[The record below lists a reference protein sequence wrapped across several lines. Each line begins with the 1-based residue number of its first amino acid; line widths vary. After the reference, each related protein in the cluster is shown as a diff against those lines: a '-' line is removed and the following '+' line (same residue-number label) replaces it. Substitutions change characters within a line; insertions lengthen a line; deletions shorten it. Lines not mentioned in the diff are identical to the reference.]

1 MSGLDIDTR
10 SDIYSLGV
18 LLYELLAGST
28 PFDAKELMES
38 GIDAMRKTIRE
49 KEPVRPSTRL
59 ATMGADELTTTAKRR
74 SADTSKLLHQLKGDL
89 DWIVMKCLEKDRQR
103 RYETANGLAADLK
116 RHLNNEPVLAR
127 PPSQLYRLQKMAR
140 RNKAATVGVASV
152 ALALVLGLGL
162 ATAAFMRERAAR
174 QRELTQSV
182 RADTVTTFID
192 SLVSDQLPSLLQQ
205 GNVRGAR
212 ELISKA
218 DALASSSLSNTPAA
232 ELRLRW
238 KLRAALI
245 DLNDAPGGLQQAEL
259 INRLLPKVTD
269 EQLSVPRDEIRIA
282 LPETR
287 LWAAEDQLTQ
297 EQAMKDL
304 EGLYAEFMGRKPPAE
319 GFAASCRFYQ
329 ANWFGFASKT
339 KEAEA
344 AIVEAHELLLHA
356 PAPVSLGILVAAKY
370 VEVLGPTDP
379 VRAERVAREY
389 MGKPRCLDPEV
400 RAEYLKLVA
409 EMSNTLCRQDR
420 FAEATTMLEEQR
432 RLLVTRGG
440 SATYL
445 VRLDAL
451 RGAVLARS
459 GNAREALPILEAVAT
474 NRLSDVMDWL
484 NAAIVAN
491 ATGDQDSYQRLRRI
505 CALRFTSTVEGN
517 AALLVV
523 AGLYQQPMDDDTL
536 AMARALMDRAD
547 DGSIFIK
554 LQINS
559 VSAVLAYREH
569 RYPEALVQ
577 LDRFLATPS
586 SRPGSR
592 VTLADPAQQAGSRFI
607 RAMLCAEL
615 GRTEEARRDFAQARD
630 QLKLAL
636 GDKPGHDRGGEGP
649 WVKPWVKSYQSES
662 RQREAEALFQAKGI
676 PLPAPDAK

>member
-1 MSGLDIDTR
+1 
-10 SDIYSLGV
+10 
-18 LLYELLAGST
+18 
-28 PFDAKELMES
+28 
-38 GIDAMRKTIRE
+38 
-49 KEPVRPSTRL
+49 
-59 ATMGADELTTTAKRR
+59 
-74 SADTSKLLHQLKGDL
+74 
-89 DWIVMKCLEKDRQR
+89 
-103 RYETANGLAADLK
+103 ADLK
-116 RHLNNEPVLAR
+116 RHLDNEPVLAR
-127 PPSQLYRLQKMAR
+127 PPSQLYRFQKMAR

-162 ATAAFMRERAAR
+162 ATAAFVRERAAR
-174 QRELTQSV
+174 QRERTESV

-238 KLRAALI
+238 KLRTALV
-245 DLNDAPGGLQQAEL
+245 DLNDASAALQQAEL

-287 LWAAEDQLTQ
+287 LWAADGQLTQ

-329 ANWFGFASKT
+329 ANWFGFTSKT
-339 KEAEA
+339 NEAEA

-356 PAPVSLGILVAAKY
+356 PASVSLGLLVAAKY

-379 VRAERVAREY
+379 VRAEQVARENL
-389 MGKPRCLDPEV
+389 GKPRCLDPEV
-400 RAEYLKLVA
+400 RAEYLKLVT
-409 EMSNTLCRQDR
+409 EMSNTLCRQGR
-420 FAEATTMLEEQR
+420 FAEATAMLEEQR

-440 SATYL
+440 SGTYL

-474 NRLSDVMDWL
+474 NRLSNVEDWQHAA
-484 NAAIVAN
+484 NAAA
-491 ATGDQDSYQRLRRI
+491 ATGDHASFERLSRV
-505 CALRFTSTVEGN
+505 CWLRFGSTVEGV
-517 AALLVV
+517 AAIHVLFGLL
-523 AGLYQQPMDDDTL
+523 QQPMDERTL
-536 AMARALMDRAD
+536 ALARGLLDRAD
-547 DGSIFIK
+547 DGSIGS
-554 LQINS
+554 NMW
-559 VSAVLAYREH
+559 LAYADAFLTCREH
-569 RYPEALVQ
+569 RYPEALAL
-577 LDRFLATPS
+577 LDRFLGTI
-586 SRPGSR
+586 GSR
-592 VTLADPAQQAGSRFI
+592 LETREHLQPSNQAYFI
-607 RAMLCAEL
+607 FTRALLNAEL
-615 GRTEEARRDFAQARD
+615 GNTVEARRDFARARA

-636 GDKPGHDRGGEGP
+636 GDKPGHDRGRDNRLWIP
-649 WVKPWVKSYQSES
+649 YQAEM
-662 RQREAEALFQAKGI
+662 RQREAEATFKAKGI
-676 PLPAPDAK
+676 PLPEPDAK